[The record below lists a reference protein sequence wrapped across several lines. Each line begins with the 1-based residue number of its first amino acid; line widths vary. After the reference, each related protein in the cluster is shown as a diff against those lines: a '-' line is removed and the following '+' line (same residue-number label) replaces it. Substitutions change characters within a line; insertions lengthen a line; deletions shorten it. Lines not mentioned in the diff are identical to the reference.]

1 MPHQVAVFVENKP
14 GKLEKITGL
23 LSARRINLR
32 AITIADNG
40 GFGVVKLLADDP
52 EGARAALTEAGLAAA
67 LKEVVAIV
75 VPDRPGALHALS
87 SALNRHRIN
96 VEDAYGFVLV
106 SGKKAVFVIE
116 VKEPEKTGK
125 LLRREGLSLLTDQDL
140 YAL

>member
-87 SALNRHRIN
+87 SVLNRHRIN
-96 VEDAYGFVLV
+96 VEDAYGFVLA

-116 VKEPEKTGK
+116 VKDPGK
-125 LLRREGLSLLTDQDL
+125 AAALLKREGLSLLTDKDL

>member
-32 AITIADNG
+32 AITITDNG

-52 EGARAALTEAGLAAA
+52 EGARAALADAGLAAA

-87 SALNRHRIN
+87 SMLNRHRIN

-116 VKEPEKTGK
+116 VKDPGKAGK
-125 LLRREGLSLLTDQDL
+125 LLRREGLPLLSDKDL